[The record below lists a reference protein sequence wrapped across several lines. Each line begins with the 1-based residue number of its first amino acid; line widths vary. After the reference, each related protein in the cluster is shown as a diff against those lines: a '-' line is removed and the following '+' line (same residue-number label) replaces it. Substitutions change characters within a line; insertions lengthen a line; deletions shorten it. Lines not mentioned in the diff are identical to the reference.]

1 MQHEIDFEVIE
12 SLDDFFYSEKF
23 ISLAVGPVGS
33 TKTTAGIMKILHHAA
48 RMAPCKDGIR
58 RSRTIWVR
66 NTREQLRDTS
76 IPDFLKWIPDGIMGS
91 FLKTEYKFVLK
102 VGDIEC
108 EVLFRGLDDANDVR
122 RLLSLQASFFVFDEF
137 REIHPDI
144 YNAAQG
150 RIGRYP
156 DKMMN
161 GVGCQT
167 DDGEPNMHLWG
178 MTNPPDMDTFWETL
192 LTEPPDNVHV
202 TIQPSGLSPEAD
214 WTKFLPDDYYDNLA
228 HGKTEDWVDVYIH
241 AEFGKS
247 LSGQPVFKSFDRS
260 VHASSEELTP
270 MYSDDPLLIGVDAGL
285 TPAAVIGQV
294 AYDGRLVVYDSLI
307 SDGMGALRFVRERLK
322 PLLANKFPGRNTL
335 VIIDPA
341 AFQRAQTDERTVA
354 DIYKAEGFL
363 IKPAKT
369 NSVAARIAAVEKYLT
384 RVVDGKYSFVVD
396 SNSANSL
403 VQALAGKYRYKI
415 NTKGARDEKPEKS
428 HPWSDVADA
437 FQYMCLHAD
446 GGETF
451 GMASWGTQ
459 RKEIT
464 RVSAGGWT

>member
-1 MQHEIDFEVIE
+1 MTHEINFEVIK
-12 SLDDFFYSEKF
+12 SLDEFFYSEKF

-58 RSRTIWVR
+58 RSRAIWVR

-76 IPDFLKWIPDGIMGS
+76 IPDFLKWIPDGVMGS
-91 FLKTEYKFVLK
+91 FLKTEYKFLLK
-102 VGDIEC
+102 VGEIEC

-122 RLLSLQASFFVFDEF
+122 RLLSLQASFFIFDEF

-178 MTNPPDMDTFWETL
+178 MTNPPDMDTYWEDL
-192 LTEPPDNVHV
+192 LTEPPENVHV

-228 HGKTEDWVDVYIH
+228 QGKTEDWVDVYIH
-241 AEFGKS
+241 AQFGKS
-247 LSGQPVFKSFDRS
+247 LSGQPVFRSFDRS
-260 VHASSEELTP
+260 VHVAKEELTP
-270 MYSDDPLLIGVDAGL
+270 MLSDSPIIIGVDSGL
-285 TPAAVIGQV
+285 TPAAVIGNV
-294 AYDGRLVVYDSLI
+294 AYDGRLIVYDSLI

-322 PLLANKFPGRNTL
+322 PLLVNKYPGRRAV

-341 AFQRAQTDERTVA
+341 AFQRVQTDERTVA
-354 DIYKAEGFL
+354 DIYKNEGFSV
-363 IKPAKT
+363 KPART
-369 NSVAARIAAVEKYLT
+369 NSVAARISAVDKYLT
-384 RVVDGKYSFVVD
+384 RVVDGKYSFIACPVHAG
-396 SNSANSL
+396 NL
-403 VQALAGKYRYKI
+403 IQALAGKYRYKI
-415 NTKGARDEKPEKS
+415 NTKGVRDEKPEKS
-428 HPWSDVADA
+428 HPWSDIADA

-446 GGETF
+446 GGEVF
-451 GMASWGTQ
+451 GAVNFATQ
-459 RKEIT
+459 RKEVVK
-464 RVSAGGWT
+464 VSAAGWT